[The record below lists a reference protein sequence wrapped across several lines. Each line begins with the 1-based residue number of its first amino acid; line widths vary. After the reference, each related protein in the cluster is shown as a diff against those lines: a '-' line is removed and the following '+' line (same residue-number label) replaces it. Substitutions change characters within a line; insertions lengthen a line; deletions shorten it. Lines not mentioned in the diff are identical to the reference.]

1 MAAGAGRAARRL
13 TPEPL
18 SRQEFAPFGEVI
30 ETAGAERRLI
40 NDGTTVRFHD
50 LARVDA
56 TAGGGVPL
64 ISVFRAQPRAVP
76 LAVEVLEQ
84 HPLGS
89 QAFVPLDPAP
99 FLVVVGPPGPL
110 PGAAELRAFVTDG
123 RQGVNYA
130 RGVWHHPVIAL
141 DRESDFLVVDR
152 GGPGDNLVE
161 VRFAAGEA
169 PAVVLAPA

>member
-1 MAAGAGRAARRL
+1 MARRL
-13 TPEPL
+13 TPVPL
-18 SRQEFAPFGEVI
+18 TRQEFAPFGEVI

-56 TAGGGVPL
+56 AAAGGWPL
-64 ISVFRAQPRAVP
+64 INVFRAQPLAVP
-76 LAVEVLEQ
+76 LPVRVLEQ

-89 QAFVPLDPAP
+89 QAFIPLDPTP
-99 FLVVVGPPGPL
+99 FLIVVAPQGPAPGS
-110 PGAAELRAFVTDG
+110 AELRAFVTDG
-123 RQGVNYA
+123 GQGVNYA

-161 VRFAAGEA
+161 VRFSAGQE
-169 PAVVLAPA
+169 PAVVQRPD

>member
-1 MAAGAGRAARRL
+1 MARRITPVPL
-13 TPEPL
+13 T
-18 SRQEFAPFGEVI
+18 RQEFAPFGEVI

-50 LARVDA
+50 LARVDVA
-56 TAGGGVPL
+56 SAGGVPL
-64 ISVFRAQPRAVP
+64 INVFRAQPRAVP
-76 LAVEVLEQ
+76 LPVRVLEQ

-89 QAFVPLDPAP
+89 QAFIPLDPAS
-99 FLVVVGPPGPL
+99 FLIVVAPAGPVPES
-110 PGAAELRAFVTDG
+110 AALRAFVTDG

-141 DRESDFLVVDR
+141 HRETDFLVVDR

-161 VRFAAGEA
+161 VRFTADQA
-169 PAVVLAPA
+169 PPVVRFAD

>member
-1 MAAGAGRAARRL
+1 MSQSSARRL
-13 TPEPL
+13 TPVPL
-18 SRQEFAPFGEVI
+18 TRREFAPFGEVI

-56 TAGGGVPL
+56 AAGGGRPL
-64 ISVFRAQPRAVP
+64 INVFRAQPSPVP
-76 LAVEVLEQ
+76 FPVRVLEH

-89 QAFVPLDPAP
+89 QAFIPLDPTP
-99 FLVVVGPPGPL
+99 FLIVAAPPGPL
-110 PGAAELRAFVTDG
+110 PDAGQLRAFVTDG

-161 VRFAAGEA
+161 VRFTPADA
-169 PAVVLAPA
+169 PAIVQPPAW